1 MATKDLYTNDQ
12 ANESVSKYK
21 LLSAYGGPGSIV
33 HTQYGSIIIS
43 CIEEWGFLNK
53 VLEIAKEAANEAEN
67 NTDEKILNYVF
78 KQARLERNGRIG
90 ISNDI
95 RLLESLKDRK
105 QLVNLKYLTLV
116 PDIEIKDFGNK
127 IKEGLELT
135 VASTFMPKTFADI
148 QNNYRSYNEWFND
161 FSEVNKETD
170 NQGRT
175 KKKDFNFFPPKK
187 NWNIEGDTK
196 TIRKWYENLTQ
207 DNIVLICE
215 LGHISDFPWSQ
226 FLRWRNDSPLGI
238 HDDNVVDLFS
248 YQQCCKS
255 PKMKISSSTSNSS
268 GFDGKWLMCGNNC
281 KTKGV
286 SLKGLMSVK
295 IKCPGH
301 KPWEAKTIE
310 NKDYPYSGIG
320 NLRNQS
326 PLLETCSAT
335 EIKKGES
342 KPKPMTVALTTG
354 NNLYYSRIF
363 SSIYMSRDLF
373 KDDITLEIEKLEIK
387 IDTFKKRYEEA
398 RSNGEKDEE
407 KFYDEKWQKAVEE
420 LKAIEEHIEPK
431 EIIIDSE
438 KETKYR
444 FQEFKALSQKS
455 DKEINKEE
463 KHLKVKN
470 VTEHLN
476 YENLDLT
483 KYFKRVLRIDN
494 MKITSAQLDFSRV
507 VPADADAEG
516 FSSKNIFKSS
526 PELVNVYPVV
536 ENFGEGILIA
546 FNETEIDDFGSSK
559 SGKILIS
566 KINKNLENL
575 KKHSNQFNIK
585 AIEKAELMNWQLYLV
600 HSFTHLIMREL
611 EFRCGYPTASLQE
624 RIYVSNDPKYKMYGC
639 MVYTSEGAEGSM
651 GGLIAQTRP
660 NNLNKLIKSALKRA
674 TICNSDPLCWE
685 SEGQGLFDLNFA
697 SCFSCSLV
705 SETSCEHRN
714 IYLDRRILVDEEN
727 GFFKDIIK

>member
-1 MATKDLYTNDQ
+1 MATKNLYTNDQ

-53 VLEIAKEAANEAEN
+53 ILEFEKEAGNDPDL
-67 NTDEKILNYVF
+67 NTDEKVANYVS
-78 KQARLERNGRIG
+78 KQARLKKNGSIG

-95 RLLESLKDRK
+95 RLLESLKDIK

-127 IKEGLELT
+127 IKEGIGLT

-170 NQGRT
+170 DDGRT
-175 KKKDFNFFPPKK
+175 KRKDFNFFPPKK
-187 NWNIEGDTK
+187 NWKIEGDTK
-196 TIRKWYENLTQ
+196 IKWTWYENLTQ

-226 FLRWRNDSPLGI
+226 FLRWRNEVPLGI
-238 HDDNVVDLFS
+238 HEDNVVDLFS
-248 YQQCCKS
+248 YQQCCNS
-255 PKMKISSSTSNSS
+255 PKIKISSSTSNSS
-268 GFDGKWLMCGNNC
+268 GFDGKWLLCSNNC
-281 KTKGV
+281 QSKGV
-286 SLKGLMSVK
+286 SLKGLMSIK

-301 KPWEAKTIE
+301 KPWEVETIE
-310 NKDYPYSGIG
+310 NKDFPYSGIG
-320 NLRNQS
+320 TLRNKR
-326 PLLETCSAT
+326 PPLETCSAT

-354 NNLYYSRIF
+354 NNLYYSRIL
-363 SSIYMSRDLF
+363 SSIYMSRELF
-373 KDDITLEIEKLEIK
+373 KDDITLEIEKLEYNQEETK
-387 IDTFKKRYEEA
+387 KLHGEARASGNKKREQLY
-398 RSNGEKDEE
+398 S
-407 KFYDEKWQKAVEE
+407 EE
-420 LKAIEEHIEPK
+420 LDEIVDKLNKLRENIKPK
-431 EIIIDSE
+431 EIIVDSE
-438 KETKYR
+438 KVTKYR
-444 FQEFKALSQKS
+444 FQEFEALSQKS
-455 DKEINKEE
+455 ENEINKEE

-470 VTEHLN
+470 VTESLS

-507 VPADADAEG
+507 VPADADAER
-516 FSSKNIFKSS
+516 FSSKNIFKSL

-536 ENFGEGILIA
+536 ENFGEGIFIA
-546 FNETEIDDFGSSK
+546 FNETEIDDFGLTEN
-559 SGKILIS
+559 GKRLIS
-566 KINKNLENL
+566 KIDHYLLKL
-575 KKHSNQFNIK
+575 KKHSNPFNIK

-639 MVYTSEGAEGSM
+639 MVYTAEGAEGSM

-685 SEGQGLFDLNFA
+685 SEGQGLFDLNLA

-714 IYLDRRILVDEEN
+714 IYLDRRILVDEMD
-727 GFFKDIIK
+727 GFFKDVIK